1 MPVPFTDTNN
11 ERNYQLDDNIISGS
25 PSVFETELN
34 EFIKNETMDAVIDLM
49 SVSRIDSLFIAILIR
64 SKKKLTDKNRN
75 LILINPNEAVIR
87 MIEIAGLESYLLG

>member
-1 MPVPFTDTNN
+1 MPVPFTETNN
-11 ERNYQLDDNIISGS
+11 ERNYLLDDNIISGS

>member
-1 MPVPFTDTNN
+1 MPVPFTETNN
-11 ERNYQLDDNIISGS
+11 ERSFMLDDNIISGS

-34 EFIKNETMDAVIDLM
+34 EFIKNETKDAVIDLI

-75 LILINPNEAVIR
+75 LYLINPNEAVIR
-87 MIEIAGLESYLLG
+87 MIEIAGLEAYLLG